1 MTTPLILLF
10 SICYLLQL
18 GLNVPAF
25 IPALLPQTFKSF
37 LYDDIRLWTIP
48 FIFILL
54 FFFILFIQYFLCIL
68 YNFYFQSLNTRQSL
82 RQVASRFNITF
93 SNIFIFYFIL
103 SIVGFIILLLHER
116 NGSVNYN
123 ISAEIFN
130 VLRDH
135 QSLFTYN
142 TTSSS
147 VLIILCLLL
156 LFSFIYFIQKSLN
169 NNNIF
174 SISLTF
180 VGLFFT
186 SVSLYYC
193 NNLLLLIFL
202 LEILLL
208 FLLNLLRIQNF
219 FTNVGSFL
227 KTVLIFVIAQAL
239 ATVIYCYG
247 LSLIYVQNPSLS
259 FSTITLDIQ
268 MFKTFYFETHQ
279 FVITGSTYLLIAL
292 LIKMGLGPL
301 GLWIFFSVSSF
312 TYPFIALYFSFI
324 KPLYF
329 TIIVKMLGNVFGPLY
344 AIQGLIKHP
353 SNLSVTD
360 SKLLEYFKFELIN
373 QTYKS
378 NSNSELLKEVSNN
391 IELNT
396 ILINTQ
402 ILRDN
407 ISTFV
412 LAFSV
417 FSIIVGA
424 FGLLTTNDIKKF
436 IAYSSM
442 LNYGFVFYPVI
453 SGYLSSVHYSVLY
466 ILSYSLINLLF
477 IWTFNYLFSDKQT
490 SISNLS
496 IYSSSK
502 SMFSLFLVSL
512 IVSMA
517 GLPPFL
523 GFFTKTAVLF
533 ELIKILGI
541 YTGSIF
547 IFFTLIGAFGYARLI
562 KNMYGIIYNTISH
575 GILFSLRI
583 TSFVF
588 NPIFYITI
596 FIFIFTFILN
606 TFLGYYLVYIIKGDI
621 LSIFNSFVFTSH
633 SSVKGNFIEH
643 NLLQILV
650 QDYGI
655 DINELDKFLK
665 NFATT
670 DSQFINTFI
679 EHQADLFSRRTEIL
693 TGTSATEQQLTQFK
707 FDLKRTIDYKLRVY
721 TIGEGFSYTNLHM
734 ECAKK
739 FI

>member
-116 NGSVNYN
+116 NGSVNYT

-142 TTSSS
+142 TTGSS

-169 NNNIF
+169 SNNIF

-186 SVSLYYC
+186 SISLYYC

-312 TYPFIALYFSFI
+312 TYPFVALYFSFI

-378 NSNSELLKEVSNN
+378 NSNSELLKEMSNN

-412 LAFSV
+412 LAFSI

-606 TFLGYYLVYIIKGDI
+606 TFLGYYLVYIIKGDV

-655 DINELDKFLK
+655 DINELDNFLK

-679 EHQADLFSRRTEIL
+679 EHQANLFSRRTEIL
-693 TGTSATEQQLTQFK
+693 TGIPATEQQIIQFK
-707 FDLKRTIDYKLRVY
+707 FDLIRTIDYKLRVY